1 MNPGI
6 IAITITQLFALSIF
20 ATPTDPT
27 DDLQLVHWYQTHAA
41 TELNRALAA
50 VKLHF
55 PHWEL
60 SEDATASQLASQLQE
75 KGYLDAYFLLAPEH
89 LPDFD
94 TASSKF
100 LAAETV
106 SAEWSPEPGNL
117 PTSNQVLERYYL
129 LLFAND
135 DKTSHDYSLKE
146 LLRSLIREENATN
159 ILLITDLIL
168 EKNYFKRPTPKIPRR
183 LKTQIETLATL
194 AKDPSQKARALYLNY
209 TFLDAVPFYEMPVL
223 VQSIQDSYP
232 VDYLSHL
239 LRKLPEETLLKFRK
253 PLLEGYGNR
262 FESLIRIFAKF
273 QDREEIRE
281 CLLQCLILSRKNSQ
295 SHLAQHQGLLEKVW
309 QGWTQEEIPENLEKL
324 RHWKPTIMKQN

>member
-1 MNPGI
+1 MNQGI
-6 IAITITQLFALSIF
+6 IAIIITQVFALSIF
-20 ATPTDPT
+20 AIPKDPT
-27 DDLQLVHWYQTHAA
+27 DDLQLLHWYQTHAA
-41 TELNRALAA
+41 KELNRALAA
-50 VKLHF
+50 VELHF

-75 KGYLDAYFLLAPEH
+75 KGYLDTYFLLAPEH

-94 TASSKF
+94 SKSSWF
-100 LAAETV
+100 LPAETV

-129 LLFAND
+129 LRSANND
-135 DKTSHDYSLKE
+135 RTSHNYSLKE
-146 LLRSLIREENATN
+146 LLRSLIREENSTN
-159 ILLITDLIL
+159 IQLITDLIL

-183 LKTQIETLATL
+183 LKTQIETLPTL

-209 TFLDAVPFYEMPVL
+209 TFLDSIPFYEMPVL

-239 LRKLPEETLLKFRK
+239 LRKLPEKTLLKFRK

-281 CLLQCLILSRKNSQ
+281 CLLQCLIQSRMNSQ
-295 SHLAQHQGLLEKVW
+295 SHLAQHQRLLEKVW
-309 QGWTQEEIPENLEKL
+309 QEWTQEEIPKNLEKL
-324 RHWKPTIMKQN
+324 RHWKPTSVKQN

>member
-6 IAITITQLFALSIF
+6 ITIVITQLFALSIF
-20 ATPTDPT
+20 ATSIDST
-27 DDLQLVHWYQTHAA
+27 DDLQLLHWYQTHASK
-41 TELNRALAA
+41 ELNRALAA

-55 PHWEL
+55 PGWEL
-60 SEDATASQLASQLQE
+60 SEDAIASQLAVQLQE
-75 KGYLDAYFLLAPEH
+75 KGYLDNYFLLEPEH
-89 LPDFD
+89 LPAFD
-94 TASSKF
+94 VTSSKF

-106 SAEWSPEPGNL
+106 SGDWNPEPKDL
-117 PTSNQVLERYYL
+117 STSSKVLERYYL
-129 LLFAND
+129 LLSASK
-135 DKTSHDYSLKE
+135 DKTPHDYSLKE

-194 AKDPSQKARALYLNY
+194 ATDPSQKARALYLNY
-209 TFLDAVPFYEMPVL
+209 TFLDAVPFFEMPVL
-223 VQSIQDSYP
+223 VQSIQDNYP

-262 FESLIRIFAKF
+262 FESLIRIFANF
-273 QDREEIRE
+273 QDREQIRE
-281 CLLQCLILSRKNSQ
+281 CLLQCLIQSRKNSQ
-295 SHLAQHQGLLEKVW
+295 SHLARHQGLIEKIW
-309 QGWTQEEIPENLEKL
+309 QEWTQEEIPEKLEKL
-324 RHWKPTIMKQN
+324 RHWKPSDMKQK